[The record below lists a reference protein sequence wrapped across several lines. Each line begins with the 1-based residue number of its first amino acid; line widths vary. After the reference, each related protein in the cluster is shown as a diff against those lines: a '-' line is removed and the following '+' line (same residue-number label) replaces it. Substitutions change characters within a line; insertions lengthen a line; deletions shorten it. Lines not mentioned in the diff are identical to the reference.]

1 MKRLIFLLSLFCAIT
16 IDCISQN
23 RIQTDTLGLNKSN
36 SSNLNL
42 LESIIKVN
50 ATFPSKFSI
59 DTLKTIVSDS
69 SSSIKV
75 SKSGLQTLA
84 ATLSPGRTEVNLD
97 VSATGSTNYTIPF
110 IIPPGI
116 DGFVPELGLIY
127 NSQSSRG
134 TAGYGWSVF
143 GLSSISRVGAAKYSD
158 DRVGGVN
165 FDLKDRFS
173 LDGQRLLLK
182 SGSYGGD
189 GAEYQTEQYSNIK
202 IVSRGVSSFGASF
215 GPAYFEV
222 FYPNGTKA
230 FYGQNANSSSR
241 LQYGLTYMENSQ
253 GVRISYEYTTFNN
266 NLFIS
271 KVLYGSRGTGTA
283 LNRIEFS
290 YGAASR
296 AEQNYVAGTGFYSDK
311 KISKISIVAN
321 GTNYRHYIPT
331 YSTVSTL
338 DYDRMTEIQ
347 EFDGSEL
354 NAFAPIRF
362 EYDNTTNMMTSQV
375 ISNLSL
381 TGIASNNSKVI
392 SGDFTG
398 NGSMDFLL
406 YPKVGLQSPNKFYAF
421 YDLDPGSPY
430 MQLGYEVN
438 TGYFIDIFPATWLS
452 HENKILPGQGMLL
465 LKNNGAN
472 SYKFDMYSSGTV
484 VPVYYQYSKSI
495 DGLPLAGGY
504 YSECDRQDHEGVPN
518 NFEFVSGD
526 FNGDGLTDVIMIG
539 RNQQVIVDEYRD
551 PGGDPPCVK
560 VYGNSGSVVVFVNMD
575 RRTPSGWNQVGMMY
589 SFLDYGDKLYTADFN
604 GDGKTDILHVKSGSM
619 FVYTL
624 NDNNYFEL
632 LWQTSDPRI
641 TTNPD
646 KPILLG
652 DFNGDGKMDVMFATG
667 YSNLFATFMCT
678 GKGFIKHEKN
688 EPFTHTQN
696 TWDGSN
702 TMKQYVLV
710 PTDVNGDGKT
720 DIIFS
725 ATTTYNSTA
734 TGNIAVTI
742 YHNTGMDISNR
753 PVYGNSV
760 SSNRSTTVRHNP
772 IPIFLNPDQ
781 QNPNLEYGYISD
793 NSISLFRSD
802 KDMMKEGHLTT
813 IFHDGVNHYID
824 YARLMEGAN
833 GNGLPLYNSSYDQ
846 TFPYIDIHFAPQ
858 LYVTSA
864 IARDAAGQIGLQTFG
879 YANAVTN
886 ADGLGFLG
894 FGENIRS
901 NVHTGASDVNRTYT
915 IGIQSPQ
922 LRGAN
927 LRTFVSKNSY
937 INNSI
942 KNMAVS
948 NPPPAGGAP
957 DGATLSDYIS
967 REDHIYQTSILT
979 NKTFINV
986 PIAFSLKDKLL
997 GTYRNQRFT
1006 YDGYYNVTYH
1016 KTDVNGQGSER
1027 SAQTYENSTGTTYY
1041 IGRLTDRKD
1050 TTQVGTEIY
1059 TAEKQL
1065 VYTGYLPTQVKS
1077 KGHNTS
1083 FITQALTY
1091 DAFGNITKRITTTPA
1106 DGSRTETMVYE
1117 ATGRFKTKYTDP
1129 DGLFESFVNSSVSG
1143 MLTSYTD
1150 KYNRNT
1156 AYTFD
1161 SWNRIK
1167 TTIDYLGKVKTNT
1180 YTKDMF
1186 NTIITATGDDGSSS
1200 ISTIDQ
1206 LGKKIEQRD
1215 KTVLGTFEGRSWK
1228 YDVYGREYQV
1238 SELSQPGSYT
1248 LWNTLSFDSYG
1259 RIYQSTK
1266 YTGRVQTYSY
1276 SGLNMTVNDGVKS
1289 VTTSRNAFDMV
1300 TSLQDPGGTVTYTYF
1315 ANGNLKTADFGGSI
1329 QTIEQDGWGQKTKL
1343 IDPSAGT
1350 YQYTYDGWG
1359 QVKQETSPLGQSQFV
1374 YDQAGKL
1381 STRNFTGT
1389 GTNMQWTYTYDPTSK
1404 LLAQV
1409 ALVNGDGNNSTDAY
1423 VYDTYKR
1430 LSSQTEDNSY
1440 AQFSRTF
1447 LYDAFGRVNNTK
1459 VKATHKPTSTSVE
1472 KSVLTQYQNGLRQ
1485 QLNLP
1490 VTPDG
1495 GHILWRVDSLSLRGE
1510 LTAATQGVS
1519 RTSLKYDTYGF
1530 PQQRRLYRTSG
1541 TPATLMTLGTTFNV
1555 QREFPTSRTN
1565 SAFSWSES
1573 FGYDNLDR
1581 LTTFND
1587 NNGSQSQ
1594 QYDARGRITQNTRQ
1608 GTYSYSGVSYKQQ
1621 DLTLNTSASAYYQ
1634 TRTPQDVSFNAF
1646 KSPIEISETGI
1657 DRISFQ
1663 YNSSLGRANMFYGG
1677 VQADKM
1683 LRRFR
1688 KHYAGDGSSEIIHDT
1703 QTGQVSFILY
1713 LGGDAYSAPAI
1724 WKESKGSLPVAGA
1737 LYYLHRDYL
1746 GSIVM
1751 ITNQS
1756 GGIVE
1761 KRQFDAWG
1769 NIVKLTDGSNNN
1781 LTTFAILDRG
1791 FTGHEHLLSVGL
1803 INMNGRLYDGRMA
1816 RFLSPDGNVQ
1826 DPFNT
1831 QNYNR
1836 FAYALNN
1843 PLIYVDPNGE
1853 VLFGIPILAGI
1864 IWGAIIGAGV
1874 GAAAYSINAAITGD
1888 WSWSGFG
1895 SSLAM
1900 GAIGGAI
1907 GGGVSAIGSSGLL
1920 GSFGNT
1926 FGYNMLSQTVSS
1938 VVTTSMYGGE
1948 INLASVAGMVAGGL
1962 VGSAIPK
1969 FNPIKGSGF
1978 GTGVKNS
1985 LLELSYSAGKGA
1997 LTGATSGAVQKVLGN
2012 ADKNII
2018 LNSAIGGAIGGFSNT
2033 LFNIGVMGPAMS
2045 FDDSYIPHGNDRPIH
2060 RGGGL
2065 ADWLNGTGVSLGRN
2079 AYGNNLN
2086 DPRYRVQ
2093 VGMEESFHYL
2103 QQKQMGFANFYGR
2116 IISEALK
2123 FGTQGVYDTRGT
2135 LEYQASH
2142 VAMDYI
2148 LNKPYNPSPLK

>member
-1 MKRLIFLLSLFCAIT
+1 MKRLIFLVSLFCAIS

-23 RIQTDTLGLNKSN
+23 RIQTDTIGLNKSN
-36 SSNLNL
+36 SSNWSL
-42 LESIIKVN
+42 LDSIVKVN
-50 ATFPSKFSI
+50 ATFPSTFSI
-59 DTLKTIVSDS
+59 DTLKTAVSDS
-69 SSSIKV
+69 SSSTKA
-75 SKSGLQTLA
+75 SKSRLQVLT

-134 TAGYGWSVF
+134 TAGYGWNVF
-143 GLSSISRVGAAKYSD
+143 GLSSISRVGAAMYSD

-165 FDLKDRFS
+165 FDLNDRFS

-230 FYGQNANSSSR
+230 FYGQNTNSRSR
-241 LQYGLTYMENSQ
+241 LQYGLTYIENSQ

-271 KVLYGSRGTGTA
+271 KVLYGRRGTGTA
-283 LNRIEFS
+283 LNRVEFS

-311 KISKISIVAN
+311 RISKISVVAN

-347 EFDGSEL
+347 EFDGTET
-354 NAFAPIRF
+354 NAFAPVRF
-362 EYDNTTNMMTSQV
+362 EYHNTTNMLTSSV

-381 TGIASNNSKVI
+381 TGIASNNSQVL
-392 SGDFTG
+392 SADFTG
-398 NGSMDFLL
+398 NGSMDFIL
-406 YPKVGLQSPNKFYAF
+406 YPTGKNKFYAF

-430 MQLGYEVN
+430 IQLGYEVN
-438 TGYFIDIFPATWLS
+438 SGNFLDIFPVTWLS
-452 HENKILPGQGMLL
+452 STSKILPGQGMLL
-465 LKNNGAN
+465 SKRYGLNGF
-472 SYKFDMYSSGTV
+472 KFDVYSSGTV
-484 VPVYYQYSKSI
+484 TPVYYQYTK
-495 DGLPLAGGY
+495 LWENPPENQTY
-504 YSECDRQDHEGVPN
+504 FSECDMMMHSNGPRAYKI
-518 NFEFVSGD
+518 VSGD
-526 FNGDGLTDVIMIG
+526 FNGDGLSDVVALSY
-539 RNQQVIVDEYRD
+539 NETIVSYEWAN
-551 PGGDPPCVK
+551 PCTK
-560 VYGNSGSVVVFVNMD
+560 QFQESGSIGIFIDMD
-575 RRTPSGWNQVGMMY
+575 RRKTT
-589 SFLDYGDKLYTADFN
+589 DYISPMSYLQKPINTYDKIYTSDFN
-604 GDGKTDILHVKSGSM
+604 GDGKTDILVVKEGSM
-619 FVYTL
+619 DVYSL
-624 NDNNYFEL
+624 NEQSLQLSF
-632 LWQTSDPRI
+632 TISDTRI
-641 TTNPD
+641 TNNSARPT
-646 KPILLG
+646 LLG

-667 YSNLFATFMCT
+667 YNNLFATFMST

-688 EPFTHTQN
+688 EPFSHVQN

-702 TMKQYVLV
+702 TMKQYVLI

-720 DIIFS
+720 DIIYS

-742 YHNTGMDISNR
+742 YHNIGIDVSNR
-753 PVYGNSV
+753 PIYGNSV

-937 INNSI
+937 INNTI
-942 KNMAVS
+942 KNMSVS
-948 NPPPAGGAP
+948 NPHPAGGAP

-979 NKTFINV
+979 NKTFVNV

-1016 KTDVNGQGSER
+1016 KTDVNGQGSDR
-1027 SAQTYENSTGTTYY
+1027 SAQTYLNSTGTTYY
-1041 IGRLTDRKD
+1041 IGRLTNRKD

-1065 VYTGYLPTQVKS
+1065 VYTGYLPTQVKN

-1091 DAFGNITKRITTTPA
+1091 DAFGNIIKRITTTPA

-1143 MLTSYTD
+1143 MLTSYID

-1167 TTIDYLGKVKTNT
+1167 TTTDYLGKVKTNT

-1200 ISTIDQ
+1200 VTTIDQ
-1206 LGKKIEQRD
+1206 LGQKIEQRD

-1238 SELSQPGSYT
+1238 SELSQPGNYT

-1276 SGLNMTVNDGVKS
+1276 NGLNMTVNDGIKA

-1359 QVKQETSPLGQSQFV
+1359 QVKQETSPIGQSQFV

-1409 ALVNGDGNNSTDAY
+1409 ALVNEDGNNSTDAY

-1430 LSSQTEDNSY
+1430 LFSQTEDNSY

-1447 LYDAFGRVNNTK
+1447 LYDAFGRINNSK
-1459 VKATHKPTSTSVE
+1459 IKATHKPTSTSVE
-1472 KSVLTQYQNGLRQ
+1472 KSVLTQYQNGLRR

-1490 VTPDG
+1490 ATPDG

-1510 LTAATQGVS
+1510 LAAATQGVS

-1541 TPATLMTLGTTFNV
+1541 TPTTLMTLGTTFNV

-1565 SAFSWSES
+1565 SSFNWSES

-1769 NIVKLTDGSNNN
+1769 NIVKITDGSNNN
-1781 LTTFAILDRG
+1781 LTKFGILDRG
-1791 FTGHEHLLSVGL
+1791 FTGHEHLLTVGL
-1803 INMNGRLYDGRMA
+1803 IHMNGRLYDSRMA

-1895 SSLAM
+1895 SSIAM

-2012 ADKNII
+2012 DDKNII

-2033 LFNIGVMGPAMS
+2033 LFNIGMMGPAMS

-2065 ADWLNGTGVSLGRN
+2065 ADLFNGTGVSLGRN
-2079 AYGNNLN
+2079 AYGSFLEGP
-2086 DPRYRVQ
+2086 DTRI
-2093 VGMEESFHYL
+2093 EESFHYF
-2103 QQKQMGFANFYGR
+2103 QQKQLGFARFYGR
-2116 IISEALK
+2116 IISEALR
-2123 FGTQGVYDTRGT
+2123 FGFAGAYFTKGT
-2135 LEYQASH
+2135 LENDAQI
-2142 VAMDYI
+2142 VRG
-2148 LNKPYNPSPLK
+2148 NYNNRSPFPF

>member
-1 MKRLIFLLSLFCAIT
+1 MKRLIILVSLFCAIS
-16 IDCISQN
+16 INCISQN
-23 RIQTDTLGLNKSN
+23 RIQTDTIGLNKSK

-42 LESIIKVN
+42 LDSIVKVN
-50 ATFPSKFSI
+50 VTFPSKFSI
-59 DTLKTIVSDS
+59 DTLKTVVSDS
-69 SSSIKV
+69 SSLTKF
-75 SKSGLQTLA
+75 SKSGLQVLA
-84 ATLSPGRTEVNLD
+84 TTLSPGRTEVNLD
-97 VSATGSTNYTIPF
+97 VSATGSTNFTIPF

-134 TAGYGWSVF
+134 TAGYGWNIF

-165 FDLKDRFS
+165 FDLNDRFS

-202 IVSRGVSSFGASF
+202 IVSRGVSSFGSSF

-230 FYGQNANSSSR
+230 FYGQNTNSRSR

-253 GVRISYEYTTFNN
+253 GVRISYEYITFNN

-283 LNRIEFS
+283 LNRVEFS

-311 KISKISIVAN
+311 KISKISVVAN

-347 EFDGSEL
+347 EFDGTET
-354 NAFAPIRF
+354 NAFAPVRF
-362 EYDNTTNMMTSQV
+362 AYHNTANMLTSSV

-381 TGIASNNSKVI
+381 TGIASNNSQI
-392 SGDFTG
+392 LSADFTG

-406 YPKVGLQSPNKFYAF
+406 YPTAKNKFYAF

-438 TGYFIDIFPATWLS
+438 SGNFIDLFPVTWLS
-452 HENKILPGQGMLL
+452 STSKILPGQGMLL
-465 LKNNGAN
+465 TKLNGAN
-472 SYKFDMYSSGTV
+472 GYKFDVYSSGTV
-484 VPVYYQYSKSI
+484 TPVYYQYTKLW
-495 DGLPLAGGY
+495 DNPPQHQTY
-504 YSECDRQDHEGVPN
+504 FSECDMMMHPN
-518 NFEFVSGD
+518 GPRIYKFVSGD
-526 FNGDGLTDVIMIG
+526 FNGDGLSDIMALSY
-539 RNQQVIVDEYRD
+539 NETIVSFEWRLPSCNKQYQE
-551 PGGDPPCVK
+551 
-560 VYGNSGSVVVFVNMD
+560 SGSIGIFIDMD
-575 RRTPSGWNQVGMMY
+575 RRKTT
-589 SFLDYGDKLYTADFN
+589 DYISPMSYLQKPINSYDKIYTSDFN
-604 GDGKTDILHVKSGSM
+604 GDGKTDILVVKEGSM
-619 FVYTL
+619 DVYSL
-624 NDNNYFEL
+624 NDQSLQLN
-632 LWQTSDPRI
+632 WTISDTRI
-641 TTNPD
+641 TNNSARPT
-646 KPILLG
+646 LLG

-667 YSNLFATFMCT
+667 YNNLFATFMST
-678 GKGFIKHEKN
+678 GKGFVKHEKN
-688 EPFTHTQN
+688 EPFSHVQN

-702 TMKQYVLV
+702 TMKQYVLI

-720 DIIFS
+720 DIIYS

-742 YHNTGMDISNR
+742 YHNIGIDVSNR
-753 PVYGNSV
+753 PIYGNSV

-793 NSISLFRSD
+793 NSISLFRSY

-864 IARDAAGQIGLQTFG
+864 ITRDAAGQIGLQTFG

-937 INNSI
+937 INNTI

-967 REDHIYQTSILT
+967 REDYIYQTSILA
-979 NKTFINV
+979 NKTFVNV

-1027 SAQTYENSTGTTYY
+1027 SAQTYLNSTGTPYY
-1041 IGRLTDRKD
+1041 IGRLTNRKD
-1050 TTQVGTEIY
+1050 TTEVGTEVY

-1065 VYTGYLPTQVKS
+1065 VYTGYLPTQVKN

-1200 ISTIDQ
+1200 ITTIDQ
-1206 LGKKIEQRD
+1206 LGQKIEQRD

-1238 SELSQPGSYT
+1238 SELSQPGNYT

-1276 SGLNMTVNDGVKS
+1276 SGLNMTVNDGVKA

-1359 QVKQETSPLGQSQFV
+1359 QMKQETSPLGQSQFV

-1495 GHILWRVDSLSLRGE
+1495 GHILWRVDSLSPRGE

-1581 LTTFND
+1581 LTTFSD

-1677 VQADKM
+1677 VQADKL
-1683 LRRFR
+1683 LRRYR

-1703 QTGQVSFILY
+1703 QTGRVSFILY

-1791 FTGHEHLLSVGL
+1791 FTGHEHLFSVGL
-1803 INMNGRLYDGRMA
+1803 IHMNGRLYDARIA

-1853 VLFGIPILAGI
+1853 FLFGIPILAGI

-1978 GTGVKNS
+1978 GTSVKNS

-2060 RGGGL
+2060 RAGGL
-2065 ADWLNGTGVSLGRN
+2065 ADWLGGTGVSLGRN
-2079 AYGNNLN
+2079 AYGSNFEE
-2086 DPRYRVQ
+2086 DYVRI
-2093 VGMEESFHYL
+2093 EESQHYL
-2103 QQKQMGFANFYGR
+2103 QQKQLGFANFYGR
-2116 IISEALK
+2116 ILSEALK
-2123 FGTQGVYDTRGT
+2123 FGNPYNTRGT
-2135 LEYQASH
+2135 LEYQAQKVSY
-2142 VAMDYI
+2142 DFY
-2148 LNKPYNPSPLK
+2148 NKRPYNPAPLR